1 MSLLFGFVKH
11 FFPTAKQKHPTNGCV
26 SPQMFSNYSVLWSS
40 PVPASALEEFYPH
53 HTRPAGSRYKRSGRW
68 SWGGASDCAPGA
80 LHDVLLCRLCHL
92 VQQVLSR
99 LYLKLLRA
107 RDPAMGKQIPVS
119 ITGKLDLLTLP
130 LKVKQ
135 GSSSLEAPTERE
147 TAPQRSS
154 QIGWL
159 LMLFPV

>member
-1 MSLLFGFVKH
+1 MEWGEH
-11 FFPTAKQKHPTNGCV
+11 PTAP
-26 SPQMFSNYSVLWSS
+26 P
-40 PVPASALEEFYPH
+40 
-53 HTRPAGSRYKRSGRW
+53 R
-68 SWGGASDCAPGA
+68 A

-99 LYLKLLRA
+99 PYLKLLRA
-107 RDPAMGKQIPVS
+107 RDPAEGKQIPVS

-135 GSSSLEAPTERE
+135 GSGSLEAPTGKE
-147 TAPQRSS
+147 TAPQAVSSVWTGKGKLSS

-159 LMLFPV
+159 QLLFPV